1 VKLRNLKMGKRG
13 YCGIGIYN
21 TKCPANIGTLWR
33 TAHSLEV
40 DFIFTIG
47 SRYKHDKLDTSKAP
61 KHLPLFQFDSF
72 HNFKLSIPIASL
84 VAVELN
90 NKSRP
95 LKNFIHPERAI
106 YLLGAEDTGIP
117 DNILNDCDSIV
128 QLPGN
133 YCLNVAVAGSIVL
146 YDRNSKR

>member
-1 VKLRNLKMGKRG
+1 MNFSTYYSRVYNLSKLK
-13 YCGIGIYN
+13 
-21 TKCPANIGTLWR
+21 
-33 TAHSLEV
+33 
-40 DFIFTIG
+40 
-47 SRYKHDKLDTSKAP
+47 
-61 KHLPLFQFDSF
+61 
-72 HNFKLSIPIASL
+72 
-84 VAVELN
+84 
-90 NKSRP
+90 
-95 LKNFIHPERAI
+95 RAI